1 MPALLRW
8 LLRLGPTNPVAVR
21 LVQNGSRRP
30 RHLYVRSIYL
40 AVLIIVLLWSLLINT
55 TAGNLDYRE
64 LAQAGALSFTVIA
77 YLQIGLICVL
87 APVFMAGAI
96 AQEANPKTW
105 DILLTTPL
113 STAQIVLG
121 NLLGRLFF
129 VLSLL
134 FASLPLFAITQY
146 FGGVP
151 GRAILASYAVA
162 GCAALLVGA
171 IAVSLSVSRLAGR
184 RAVFAFYIA
193 VVSYLG
199 LTAALDA
206 WLRLAGMGV
215 GGAGVTSM
223 TALNPFLALRAL
235 LNPSSY
241 PVAAPGTFVGPKA
254 WLLEH
259 PVWTFCLGSVVI
271 SGLLIAASSL
281 TVRLGGL
288 AWIGSGDGGTPLH
301 RRLLRVAGKGVE
313 HRPPR
318 AVWHNPVAW
327 REAAARNATFLR
339 TLSRWA
345 FIGFGALFGVGLV
358 FAFHIGS
365 LSPLSFRLA
374 LLATVWTELAV
385 TCLVAINMSATA
397 ASREREDGT
406 LDLLLTTPI
415 TPKQY
420 LGGKLRGLVA
430 YLAPLL
436 AVPVGT
442 LLVAGIYVALADASG
457 NANVTITDTPPGFRA
472 PLSRPLLLPEA
483 GVLMGIVA
491 APFIA
496 ACVVVGLHWSLRSKG
511 TIGSVVSTVAVVGVV
526 AGFMGLCGFYA
537 GGDVPVIGP
546 VLSAASPASL
556 MQAMV
561 YPEAGMR
568 EHVIQQG
575 LLGARVTAA
584 VGAVLG
590 AIAYGIVVYA
600 VQASM
605 VKTFDMTV
613 RKLSG
618 MK

>member
-1 MPALLRW
+1 
-8 LLRLGPTNPVAVR
+8 
-21 LVQNGSRRP
+21 
-30 RHLYVRSIYL
+30 
-40 AVLIIVLLWSLLINT
+40 
-55 TAGNLDYRE
+55 
-64 LAQAGALSFTVIA
+64 
-77 YLQIGLICVL
+77 
-87 APVFMAGAI
+87 VFMASAI

-288 AWIGSGDGGTPLH
+288 AWIGSGDGGTPRRVDTDDRGFDLVVVTHLAECFDDGGAADGVVVLALH
-301 RRLLRVAGKGVE
+301 LRRHDQVGHAADRGGAEQRIAVAPDDRDVGEGVDESVDPPHVRRRLEQPALTGALPVE
-313 HRPPR
+313 HL
-318 AVWHNPVAW
+318 
-327 REAAARNATFLR
+327 E
-339 TLSRWA
+339 
-345 FIGFGALFGVGLV
+345 
-358 FAFHIGS
+358 
-365 LSPLSFRLA
+365 
-374 LLATVWTELAV
+374 
-385 TCLVAINMSATA
+385 
-397 ASREREDGT
+397 
-406 LDLLLTTPI
+406 
-415 TPKQY
+415 
-420 LGGKLRGLVA
+420 
-430 YLAPLL
+430 
-436 AVPVGT
+436 
-442 LLVAGIYVALADASG
+442 
-457 NANVTITDTPPGFRA
+457 
-472 PLSRPLLLPEA
+472 
-483 GVLMGIVA
+483 
-491 APFIA
+491 
-496 ACVVVGLHWSLRSKG
+496 
-511 TIGSVVSTVAVVGVV
+511 
-526 AGFMGLCGFYA
+526 
-537 GGDVPVIGP
+537 DVPVIGVHAAQVLLP
-546 VLSAASPASL
+546 VPRGVRFEHHLEPHLHAVQGEGVDQDAFLGGIGAGEVNLGELGVALASL
-556 MQAMV
+556 G
-561 YPEAGMR
+561 EAR
-568 EHVIQQG
+568 LELVAPRIG
-575 LLGARVTAA
+575 LAGR
-584 VGAVLG
+584 
-590 AIAYGIVVYA
+590 
-600 VQASM
+600 
-605 VKTFDMTV
+605 
-613 RKLSG
+613 
-618 MK
+618 